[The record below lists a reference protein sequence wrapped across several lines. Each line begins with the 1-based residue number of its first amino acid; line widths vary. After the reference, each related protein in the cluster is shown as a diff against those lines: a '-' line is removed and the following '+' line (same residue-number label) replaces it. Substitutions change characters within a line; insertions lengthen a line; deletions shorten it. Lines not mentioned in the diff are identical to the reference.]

1 MVVSFPKDKI
11 FVALDETD
19 PFSIKRILENY
30 GYTFSPNFSS
40 ASLLNEFSLLRRKI
54 IANPSFNH
62 DSIAGVIIPYEGIE
76 ETIDGKKV
84 GEYLQ
89 EKNIPAFLRIDAGLA
104 KEENG
109 TRKFLTLGNNIYLR
123 LSVAKVTHYIG
134 VKVRSL
140 IYSSDNKGIKDA
152 VNEEFKIAKAALMDG
167 LIPIIEIEIDIHI
180 ADREKAEKVLLD
192 ELLKKS
198 MSLPTDSKVIYR
210 LSFPE
215 KPNLYSP
222 LLNKKTTLTM
232 LASTSGYSKE
242 EVLSKLKENPTL
254 TPAFSR
260 AFIASLKANMDD
272 EEFGAALKNS
282 IIEMRQKKMDLYR
295 LAKD

>member
-1 MVVSFPKDKI
+1 MMASFPKDKI

-19 PFSIKRILENY
+19 PFSIKCILENY
-30 GYTFSPNFSS
+30 GFAFSPNFSN

-54 IANPSFNH
+54 IANPSF
-62 DSIAGVIIPYEGIE
+62 DSSSIAGVIIPYEGIE
-76 ETIDGKKV
+76 ETIEGKRI
-84 GEYLQ
+84 GEYLL

-109 TRKFLTLGNNIYLR
+109 TRRFLALGNNINLR
-123 LSVAKVTHYIG
+123 LSVAKMAHYIG

-140 IYSSDNKGIKDA
+140 IYSSDSKGIKDA
-152 VNEEFKIAKAALMDG
+152 VNEEFKIAKAALIEG

-180 ADREKAEKVLLD
+180 ADREKAETVLID
-192 ELLKKS
+192 ELLKKA
-198 MSLPTDSKVIYR
+198 MSFPPDSKVIYR

-215 KPNLYSP
+215 KPNFYAP
-222 LLNKKTTLTM
+222 LLSKKTTLM
-232 LASTSGYSKE
+232 VLASTSGYSKE

-260 AFIASLKANMDD
+260 AFIANLKANMDK
-272 EEFGAALKNS
+272 EEFTDTLKNS
-282 IIEMRQKKMDLYR
+282 IIEIRQKEMDLYR
-295 LAKD
+295 